1 MKTFILD
8 TNVLLHD
15 PTSLSKFQDNFVV
28 LPMVVIEEL
37 DTFKK
42 DQGERG
48 RNARYVSRYLDD
60 LRVLGDLSKGILDP
74 VTGTKIQV
82 MWLKELASLKA
93 DDQILEIAERFTAQE
108 AQTVLISKDTNVRIK
123 ANAMGIRAEDYLN
136 DQVEFEDLY
145 TGSATR
151 KCSNEDF
158 DQMYSEGLPLNK
170 LFENQFVTLTERGDS
185 KHTAIGRMKG
195 GLLQPLAKVERYP
208 WNIRPRNREQSLALD
223 LLLDDSLKV
232 VTLMGKAGT
241 GKTLLALASCLMKVV
256 EDEVYDKLL
265 VARPIIP
272 MGRDL
277 GFLPGDVNEK
287 IRPYMQPIYDNLEVI
302 AKMAGASARKG
313 TLTPVQ
319 LEEAGYLSVE
329 PLTYIRGRSIPNQ
342 MMIID
347 EAQNLTPHEIKTIL
361 TRAGEGTKVIFT
373 GDPYQIDNPY
383 VDASSNG
390 LSYLVE
396 HFKGQKIAGHI
407 TLTKGERSDLAEL
420 ASKLL

>member
-1 MKTFILD
+1 MKLYVGD
-8 TNVLLHD
+8 TNVFLHD
-15 PTSLSKFQDNFVV
+15 PTAMGKFQDNLLV

-48 RNARYVSRYLDD
+48 RNARYVSRYLDE
-60 LRVLGDLSKGILDP
+60 LRVLGDLSKGVVDP
-74 VTGTKIQV
+74 ITGTTIRV
-82 MWLKELASLKA
+82 LWDPTIANLKP
-93 DDQILEIAERFTAQE
+93 DDQILETAKQFLK
-108 AQTVLISKDTNVRIK
+108 QGLDVTVVSKDTNVRIK
-123 ANAMGIRAEDYLN
+123 ANAMGIPADDYLN

-145 TGSATR
+145 TGTAT
-151 KCSNEDF
+151 KKVTCEEIDLLF
-158 DQMYSEGLPLNK
+158 TEGLTLHK
-170 LFENQFVTLTERGDS
+170 LYENQFVTLIEKGS
-185 KHTAIGRMKG
+185 PSHTAIGRMKG
-195 GLLQPLAKVERYP
+195 GVLRPIAKVDRYP
-208 WNIRPRNREQSLALD
+208 WNIRPRNREQSLAMD
-223 LLLDDSLKV
+223 LLLDDSVKV

-241 GKTLLALASCLMKVV
+241 GKTLISLAACLMKVV
-256 EDEVYDKLL
+256 DEEVYDKLL

-277 GFLPGDVNEK
+277 GFLPGDVGEK
-287 IRPYMQPIYDNLEVI
+287 LRPYMQPIYDNIEVI
-302 AKMAGASARKG
+302 AKSAGDAKRRG
-313 TLTPVQ
+313 GLTPAQ

-347 EAQNLTPHEIKTIL
+347 EAQNLTPHEVKTIL
-361 TRAGEGTKVIFT
+361 TRAGDGTKVVFT

-396 HFKGQKIAGHI
+396 HFKGQAIAGHI
-407 TLTKGERSDLAEL
+407 TLTKGERSELSEL